1 MADATQPENY
11 SADND
16 PCPICLCSFDR
27 VDVSELQF
35 PFRGPDRR
43 RGFASERY
51 GGQYRYSYACH
62 IRIITRTGGRN
73 DEKRMKKKK
82 RKKPF
87 EILLRNILVYIESFV
102 RILTPAHTPSRWV
115 SKDWF
120 DFSCDDVISLQL
132 KGDRLKSFL
141 VFDGTHIR
149 STPACRSIMSASEQ
163 HVVSA

>member
-73 DEKRMKKKK
+73 DEKRMKKK
-82 RKKPF
+82 RKPF
-87 EILLRNILVYIESFV
+87 EILLRNILVHIESFV
-102 RILTPAHTPSRWV
+102 RILTAAHTRWV

-120 DFSCDDVISLQL
+120 DFSCDDFISLQL
-132 KGDRLKSFL
+132 TGDRLKSFL